1 MLSSRSA
8 RNKSGVF
15 VVVISHLFGVSFS
28 LQVSVVVVMPVW
40 ELWGAVGGGA
50 AHTGSKGVR
59 VLAELDSLST
69 ECAMLA

>member
-28 LQVSVVVVMPVW
+28 LQVSVVIVMPVW
-40 ELWGAVGGGA
+40 APWGAVGGGA

-59 VLAELDSLST
+59 MLAELGSVGAGR
-69 ECAMLA
+69 AMVA